1 MYMPPK
7 SANFTP
13 PPSGTHPAR
22 CYRVIDLGTQKS
34 EFKGETKF
42 QHKILLSWELMCDEK
57 LEDGRPFTIH
67 QRYTY
72 SSNEKAKLRE
82 HLESWRGKAF
92 EDADF
97 GPGGF
102 DIRNV
107 IDKGCIVTVVHNV
120 QGGNTYAN
128 LASISPPMKGMNIPP
143 LTNDKIYIS
152 LEGKEF
158 DPVAFSLLPERL
170 RETISKAPEFVLVK
184 ERAEAAVAQAT
195 ASGQASTQDD
205 GHIDDDSIPF

>member
-22 CYRVIDLGTQKS
+22 CYRVIDLGTQKT
-34 EFKGETKF
+34 EYKGETKF
-42 QHKILLSWELMCDEK
+42 QHKILISWELMCDEK
-57 LEDGRPFTIH
+57 MEDGRPFTIH

-82 HLESWRGKAF
+82 HLEAWRGKAF
-92 EDADF
+92 EDSDF

-107 IDKGCIVTVVHNV
+107 LDKGCIVTVVHNV
-120 QGGNTYAN
+120 QGGATYAN
-128 LASISPPMKGMNIPP
+128 LASISPPMKGMSIPP
-143 LTNDKIYIS
+143 LTNQKIYVS
-152 LEGKEF
+152 LEGNEF
-158 DPVAFSLLPERL
+158 DPVAFAALPQRL
-170 RETISKAPEFVLVK
+170 RDTIAQSPEYRLVK
-184 ERAEAAVAQAT
+184 DRAEAAVAQA
-195 ASGQASTQDD
+195 ASAGQSPHEDD
-205 GHIDDDSIPF
+205 PMNDDIPF